1 MSLAAPVLGFR
12 PRDGFPQHGAF
23 AKPTSVQV
31 AHSSRNRARNL
42 WNYSKIY
49 FRNFKKITLTRCVSS
64 DKVCLGRCSSCDFEH
79 RQMSDGWG

>member
-49 FRNFKKITLTRCVSS
+49 FRNFKKITLTCAEIFLHGQRLEPQIQTLEVTL
-64 DKVCLGRCSSCDFEH
+64 K
-79 RQMSDGWG
+79 MA